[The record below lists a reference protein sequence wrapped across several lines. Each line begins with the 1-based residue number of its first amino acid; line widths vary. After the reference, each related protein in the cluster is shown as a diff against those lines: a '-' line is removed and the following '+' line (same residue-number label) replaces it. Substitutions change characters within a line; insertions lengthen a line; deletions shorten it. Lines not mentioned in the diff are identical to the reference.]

1 MSGINVYAHY
11 TSEEDYP
18 DLDYSGACERLASAI
33 SCKTI
38 DHGEKTEDVPFE
50 RLHALVRS
58 SFPHIMAASTFE
70 EVGRNLLITC
80 QGTDP
85 SLPCVRLLAHQDV
98 VPVVPGTEKDWLHN
112 AFAGDLDE
120 TFIWGRGALDI
131 KDMLMGELEALEY
144 LLSRGDRPR
153 RTVILAFGA
162 DEETASAGATKLA
175 GILKERGVRAAW
187 LLDEG
192 TTTMFDGALW
202 GATGR
207 VLADVCISQK
217 GYLDLRLDA
226 HGGGGHSSNPFGG
239 TSLERLCVAISR
251 VVESRPAPRLTPIV
265 SDTFRALAPHITE
278 EPLRTLVQDVDANAE
293 KIAALVASRRDLYPF
308 VATTMAVDML
318 QGGSAAPNVMPGDVS
333 ATINFRLLPGTTADD
348 VLAWVEGALSGTG
361 VTATTVHYT
370 PAGRMDSTSGAGYA
384 EVAEALEHYYRDVDV
399 VPSFV
404 CGGTDAIRYEA
415 VCDSILRVIP
425 FRPTPEEEATGVHG
439 VNERISRRTYA
450 QGIRVLVRLLESTI
464 L

>member
-11 TSEEDYP
+11 AHEGDYP
-18 DLDYSGACERLASAI
+18 DLDYDSACKRLAEAI

-38 DHGEKTEDVPFE
+38 DRGEKTKDAPFE
-50 RLHALVRS
+50 RLHALVRASYPHVMEAS
-58 SFPHIMAASTFE
+58 SFE

-80 QGTDP
+80 PGTDP
-85 SLPCVRLLAHQDV
+85 SLPCALLLAHQDV
-98 VPVVPGTEKDWLHN
+98 VPVVPGTEKDWQHD

-120 TFIWGRGALDI
+120 TFVWGRGALDI

-144 LLSRGDRPR
+144 LLAQGKRPR
-153 RTVILAFGA
+153 RTVVLAFGA
-162 DEETASAGATKLA
+162 DEETASTGATRLA
-175 GILKERGVRAAW
+175 ALLKKRGGRAAW

-192 TTTMFDGALW
+192 TTTMIDGAIW
-202 GATGR
+202 GAQGR

-217 GYLDLRLDA
+217 GYLDVRLDA
-226 HGGGGHSSNPFGG
+226 HGEGGHSSNPFGG
-239 TSLERLCVAISR
+239 TSLERLCRAIAR
-251 VVESRPAPRLTPIV
+251 IADSRPAPKLTPIV
-265 SDTFRALAPHITE
+265 CDTFRALAPHIAE
-278 EPLRTLVQDVDANAE
+278 EPLSTLVRDVDGNAE
-293 KIAALVASRRDLYPF
+293 KIAALAAARRELFPF
-308 VATTMAVDML
+308 VTTTMAVDML
-318 QGGSAAPNVMPGDVS
+318 EGGSAAPNVMPGDVS

-348 VLAWVEGALSGTG
+348 VLAWVGEALRGTG
-361 VTATTVHYT
+361 VTVTPVHYT
-370 PAGRMDSTSGAGYA
+370 PAGRMDSTAGAGYA
-384 EVAEALEHYYRDVDV
+384 EVAEALGHYYRNVDV

-415 VCDSILRVIP
+415 VCGSILRVIP

-450 QGIRVLVRLLESTI
+450 QGIRVLVRLLERTV

>member
-85 SLPCVRLLAHQDV
+85 SLPCVLLLAHQDV

-293 KIAALVASRRDLYPF
+293 KIAAVAAGRRELYPF
-308 VATTMAVDML
+308 VVTTMAVDML
-318 QGGSAAPNVMPGDVS
+318 EGGSSAPNVMPGDAS
-333 ATINFRLLPGTTADD
+333 ATINFRLLPGTTHED
-348 VLAWVEGALSGTG
+348 VLSWVEGCLVGTG
-361 VTATTVHYT
+361 VTASVLHYT
-370 PAGRMDSTSGAGYA
+370 PAGRMDSTEGPGYA
-384 EVAEALEHYYRDVDV
+384 EVSEALTHFYRDVDV
-399 VPSFV
+399 IPSFV
-404 CGGTDAIRYEA
+404 CGGTDSIRYEG
-415 VCDSILRVIP
+415 VCGSILRVIP
-425 FRPTPEEEATGVHG
+425 FRPTPEEEATGTHG

-450 QGIRVLVRLLESTI
+450 QGIRVLVRLLERTI

>member
-11 TSEEDYP
+11 TSEEDYS

-33 SCKTI
+33 ACKTI
-38 DHGEKTEDVPFE
+38 DQGDGTDDAPFE

-58 SFPHIMAASTFE
+58 SYPHIMAASSFE

-80 QGTDP
+80 PGTEP
-85 SLPCVRLLAHQDV
+85 SLPCVLLLAHQDV
-98 VPVVPGTEKDWLHN
+98 VPVVPGTEKDWLHD
-112 AFAGDLDE
+112 AFAGELDE

-144 LLSRGDRPR
+144 LLARGERPR

-162 DEETASAGATKLA
+162 DEETSSTGATEMA
-175 GILKERGVRAAW
+175 GLLKERGLRAEW

-192 TTTMFDGALW
+192 TTTMVDGAMW
-202 GATGR
+202 GAAGH
-207 VLADVCISQK
+207 VLTDVCISQK

-226 HGGGGHSSNPFGG
+226 HGEGGHSSNPFGG
-239 TSLERLCVAISR
+239 TSLEHLCVAIAR
-251 VVESRPAPRLTPIV
+251 IAESRPTPKLTPIV
-265 SDTFRALAPHITE
+265 EDTFRTLAPYITE
-278 EPLRTLVQDVDANAE
+278 EPLRTLVQDVHGNAE
-293 KIAALVASRRDLYPF
+293 KIAALAATKRDLYPF

-318 QGGSAAPNVMPGDVS
+318 QGGSAAPNVMPGDAS

-348 VLAWVEGALSGTG
+348 VLAWVERAVQGTG
-361 VTATTVHYT
+361 VTATLVHTT
-370 PAGRMDSTSGAGYA
+370 PAGRMDSTDGPGYA
-384 EVAEALEHYYRDVDV
+384 EVAEALGHYYGNVDV

-450 QGIRVLVRLLESTI
+450 QGIRVLVRLLERTI